1 VTPIVKSLEQA
12 RSAFSLA
19 VYSSKEEA
27 EGRRAEEEEE
37 EEEEEGEEREFSTHD
52 FLLSFTRRSPTNR
65 HESRVRIPDY
75 LPDIEITPV

>member
-12 RSAFSLA
+12 RSVFSLA

-27 EGRRAEEEEE
+27 EGRRAE

-65 HESRVRIPDY
+65 HESRIRIPDY